1 MNPGGPIGFPDGCD
15 DRNCPSGEV
24 CARIGGCAPADQIR
38 AVHIYWTLSGKP
50 ANATTCDATP
60 SLYLQISPPGS
71 YGQGWAPVACSQGK
85 FTIDKIPLSYT
96 EVDLNQ
102 RGSSNMPQ
110 HGTID
115 AVTGEVTIDLP
126 F

>member
-1 MNPGGPIGFPDGCD
+1 MNPGGPIVYPGGCED
-15 DRNCPSGEV
+15 SGCPTGEV
-24 CARIGGCAPADQIR
+24 CARIGGCTPADQIR
-38 AVHIYWTLSGKP
+38 AVHINWTLSGQP

-60 SLYLQISPPGS
+60 SLYLQISPPNTFGL
-71 YGQGWAPVACSQGK
+71 GWAPVPCSQGK
-85 FTIDKIPLSYT
+85 FTIDKIPLVFT
-96 EVDLNQ
+96 EVDLNV
-102 RGSSNMPQ
+102 RGSENPPQ